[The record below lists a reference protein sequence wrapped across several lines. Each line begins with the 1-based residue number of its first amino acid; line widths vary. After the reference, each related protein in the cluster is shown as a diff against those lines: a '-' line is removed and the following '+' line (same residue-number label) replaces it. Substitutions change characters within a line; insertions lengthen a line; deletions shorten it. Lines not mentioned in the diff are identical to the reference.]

1 MLAEMLHK
9 IAFYFSSD
17 SYQGACTKSLS
28 SVGTA
33 AAAATAETVKT
44 TTALPCYCLRHSKPM
59 ERATP
64 PSWAEGDP
72 GVLAEQFVNI
82 TKDKL
87 SDYRTKYYALVATI
101 AAASIHNV
109 LTTSPAGSRQQQIE
123 NIKATAAAVVQ
134 RYRTRARRGGNPDAA
149 RAQPTPA
156 ALQKLD
162 LLAEQ
167 VLQQLQQQQQP
178 EPQLIT
184 AAFEVRHPS
193 SLVLRQHPVTSST
206 NRRPQHNPTQEWD
219 ASA

>member
-1 MLAEMLHK
+1 
-9 IAFYFSSD
+9 
-17 SYQGACTKSLS
+17 
-28 SVGTA
+28 
-33 AAAATAETVKT
+33 
-44 TTALPCYCLRHSKPM
+44 M

-82 TKDKL
+82 TKDTL
-87 SDYRTKYYALVATI
+87 SDYRTKYYALVAAI

-109 LTTSPAGSRQQQIE
+109 LTKSPAGSRQQHVE

-134 RYRTRARRGGNPDAA
+134 RYRTSARRGGNPDAA

-162 LLAEQ
+162 SLAEQ

-184 AAFEVRHPS
+184 AAFEVGCLS
-193 SLVLRQHPVTSST
+193 SHACSTLLPPDPKQILHKSDLCTGNAPMGCPCTIEPRQCTCRQHIVLPVATVLCLL
-206 NRRPQHNPTQEWD
+206 
-219 ASA
+219 AG